1 LTRLATLLGA
11 ASLLVAGA
19 AAVSV
24 VAIAGLMPA
33 DTETPDAVASI
44 IGPTSNRD
52 GKTDKL
58 PVVAAALTRADPEPA
73 VASLGEPLRQAFAPE
88 TPSDLS
94 ITNPA
99 FAAPV
104 ALPPAPKPKAEAK
117 ADPKPPKPPVQKTYT
132 LLSDAQIA
140 AIRGRL
146 NLSPSQEYYWPSVEG
161 ALRNVARKIHATRQA
176 NPNASGAPPIDPD
189 SEEVQQL
196 KSAAMPLLFRLR
208 EDQKQEVRS
217 LARIIGLHAVAA
229 QI

>member
-1 LTRLATLLGA
+1 MTRLATVLAATCLLA
-11 ASLLVAGA
+11 AGVAG
-19 AAVSV
+19 VSV
-24 VAIAGLMPA
+24 VASEGLPLSAFGFNATTAPA
-33 DTETPDAVASI
+33 AS
-44 IGPTSNRD
+44 PTANRE

-58 PVVAAALTRADPEPA
+58 PVATVALSRTDPEPV
-73 VASLGEPLRQAFAPE
+73 VAAPGVPLRQAFAPE
-88 TPSDLS
+88 MPTDATPPL
-94 ITNPA
+94 PA

-104 ALPPAPKPKAEAK
+104 TLPKARIEAK
-117 ADPKPPKPPVQKTYT
+117 VEPKPKPPVQKTYA

-146 NLSPSQEYYWPSVEG
+146 NLSPSQEQYWPSVEG
-161 ALRNVARKIHATRQA
+161 ALRNVARKIHASRQA
-176 NPNASGAPPIDPD
+176 NPGASGAPPIDPD
-189 SEEVQQL
+189 SDEVQQL